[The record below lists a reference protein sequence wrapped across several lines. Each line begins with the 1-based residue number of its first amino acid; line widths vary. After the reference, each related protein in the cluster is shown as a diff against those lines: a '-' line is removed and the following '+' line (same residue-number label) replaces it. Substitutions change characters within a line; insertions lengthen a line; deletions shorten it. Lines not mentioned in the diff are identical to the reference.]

1 MEEIFRNSICFVLY
15 FTNCWRNQW
24 KTLHASYLV
33 GQCKGFVVPSHFPQF
48 YPLHLPPKGDPNS
61 EMVFQHQLAEFCSVG
76 LQITGILPLSTEMC
90 PWYLMSFSSMTV
102 SHTHSFF
109 HPQTSWFSNSQ
120 VYSWPVMLSF
130 FFFFFLSW
138 GMFWEK
144 TAKCHTGSHALCAS
158 HELNKGVERAVALF
172 HPPQWVLGA
181 RSELQKHLLCLRKA
195 GLGPQGGWSRDCTLK
210 WEGVQANYLEF
221 PLPGVNTLLPAL

>member
-24 KTLHASYLV
+24 KTLHASSLV

-109 HPQTSWFSNSQ
+109 HPQTSWFSYSQ

-130 FFFFFLSW
+130 FFFCPGGCSGKIQPSVTLEAMLCVLVMNSTKVWREQWLCFIHPSGCWEQGVNCRSTFFAW
-138 GMFWEK
+138 GRL
-144 TAKCHTGSHALCAS
+144 G
-158 HELNKGVERAVALF
+158 
-172 HPPQWVLGA
+172 WVLKGA
-181 RSELQKHLLCLRKA
+181 GHVIVHSSER
-195 GLGPQGGWSRDCTLK
+195 
-210 WEGVQANYLEF
+210 EF
-221 PLPGVNTLLPAL
+221 KPII